1 MDKLSTDNNAKK
13 EVSLTSSF
21 PLIFRYIVL
30 CILYGYIFFFIYSD
44 SAQYLLFIG
53 LFFMNIFTMIF
64 LARDFMGVENIYKN
78 MFNAGSLPPSQVNGF
93 ITLFVIAIF
102 ATLFIQL
109 ISIIMVLIVFNYG
122 SQNTNNSN
130 TYVLTTPNNLIMNK
144 YKILLTITTLLTF
157 LFAVIL
163 ALFNVDS
170 ISKGFLLTIVGFTIS
185 IIMIMLAG
193 YGMITAYG
201 FMDVKSKKRA
211 LYK

>member
-1 MDKLSTDNNAKK
+1 MDKVSTDNTKK
-13 EVSLTSSF
+13 EDSLISLF
-21 PLIFRYIVL
+21 PVIFRYIVL

-53 LFFMNIFTMIF
+53 LFFMNLFTMIF

-78 MFNAGSLPPSQVNGF
+78 MFNPQSLSSDKVNAF

-102 ATLFIQL
+102 ATLFIQFL
-109 ISIIMVLIVFNYG
+109 SIIMVLIVFNYG
-122 SQNTNNSN
+122 NQGTNNNN

-144 YKILLTITTLLTF
+144 YKILITITTLLTF
-157 LFAVIL
+157 MFAVIV
-163 ALFNVDS
+163 ALFNLDS
-170 ISKGFLLTIVGFTIS
+170 ISKGFLLTIVGCTIS
-185 IIMIMLAG
+185 AIMIIMAG
-193 YGMITAYG
+193 YGLFIAYG